1 MSLSSRQCH
10 HPYIDNNTTI
20 LESTKMSPFSHQHPC
35 IDDNVTILACD
46 DATVLALVRTSPSS
60 VITLPYLHQ
69 LHQHCR
75 WCYRPCI
82 DNDVTV
88 LASMVTTSLSSH
100 QWCHHACID
109 DVTILAATTMSPS
122 LRWQWHHCFL
132 PWVCALVNDDV
143 TVFAT
148 TMTSPYLC
156 QWPSLLVSMMTSWYS
171 FFSFLGGGPDRGRS
185 PLEWG
190 DFPSMHPF
198 VHSSIRP
205 SHPRGGTDGWTDVQM
220 DKTSPHS
227 TGLCPLS

>member
-1 MSLSSRQCH
+1 MSPSLYWQQHHHPWVDKDVTIFASTSLYWWQCH
-10 HPYIDNNTTI
+10 HPC
-20 LESTKMSPFSHQHPC
+20 FS
-35 IDDNVTILACD
+35 D
-46 DATVLALVRTSPSS
+46 DATVFALVRTPPSL
-60 VITLPYLHQ
+60 VITLPSLHQ

-75 WCYRPCI
+75 WCYRPCV
-82 DNDVTV
+82 DDDVTV
-88 LASMVTTSLSSH
+88 LASMVTTSLSLH
-100 QWCHHACID
+100 QWCHHPCID

-190 DFPSMHPF
+190 DFPS
-198 VHSSIRP
+198 VCSSIRP
-205 SHPRGGTDGWTDVQM
+205 SILDSSLDVWLVG
-220 DKTSPHS
+220 S
-227 TGLCPLS
+227 